1 MRFTSI
7 LFFALAFVLIAAADF
22 AFAEKKADTLRISI
36 TERVPKDKCL
46 RKTRKGDQISVEYVA
61 SLPDGT
67 VFDSSVSRDVPFRFV
82 LGEGRVIS
90 GWDQGL
96 LGMCVGESRKLTVP
110 PHLAYGDREIARI
123 PPGSTL
129 IFETKLLGISGYTP
143 WTEETKQREAE
154 ILAKRKA
161 VEEATADEQGEPETE
176 QETEKATIVDAEP
189 TLEGL
194 KTGSEAAPIE
204 EIAEPK
210 ETLVKSHDEL

>member
-1 MRFTSI
+1 MGPGPSWVSTLATSRSI
-7 LFFALAFVLIAAADF
+7 F
-22 AFAEKKADTLRISI
+22 KA
-36 TERVPKDKCL
+36 
-46 RKTRKGDQISVEYVA
+46 KTQNR
-61 SLPDGT
+61 
-67 VFDSSVSRDVPFRFV
+67 
-82 LGEGRVIS
+82 
-90 GWDQGL
+90 
-96 LGMCVGESRKLTVP
+96 MCVGESRKLTVP
-110 PHLAYGDREIARI
+110 PHLAYGISSCTTSFLQRSEANKTLGDREIARI